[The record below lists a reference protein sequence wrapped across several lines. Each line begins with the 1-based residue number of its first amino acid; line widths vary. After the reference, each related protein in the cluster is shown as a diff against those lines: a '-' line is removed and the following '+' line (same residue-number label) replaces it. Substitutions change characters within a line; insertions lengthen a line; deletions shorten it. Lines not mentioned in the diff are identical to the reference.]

1 MKKIIRFYAIC
12 CLGNCIYHYIVDYIF
27 VLYGD
32 TDLYYGFV
40 VGIWFIFMLY
50 APLCTLSAYIF
61 SVSKISKSVIRYP
74 LLYSLSPFI
83 ISDLITY
90 LIPLNLVFRDYLL
103 TFLIIIENLL
113 IIIMYCYK
121 RFTKSHY
128 VKHIQEKD
136 HNFSH
141 KKRREQGN

>member
-32 TDLYYGFV
+32 TDLYYGFI

-61 SVSKISKSVIRYP
+61 INSEAIF
-74 LLYSLSPFI
+74 LTLS
-83 ISDLITY
+83 DT
-90 LIPLNLVFRDYLL
+90 LNLVFFHSILFKL
-103 TFLIIIENLL
+103 FILGT
-113 IIIMYCYK
+113 
-121 RFTKSHY
+121 TQKS
-128 VKHIQEKD
+128 
-136 HNFSH
+136 
-141 KKRREQGN
+141 